1 MAVKSRPNIK
11 TGSAKIISPKK
22 SPLKTKQKKMP
33 KKRPASAREGKLS
46 NSSKNLA
53 NADGSDQEEKQRPKK
68 QEEPRLAMDIIPAG
82 IFWSDS
88 EGNILYANRKFQELF
103 GYTAEDIP
111 TIAAWHSLAYPDSAY
126 REEMTPSLLDLLSG
140 KNNATEYIDVSIT
153 CKDGS
158 IRHACQ
164 SCARTSDRILA
175 TYFDITERKNSERLI
190 RQSEER
196 YRNII
201 EQMEDGCFETDLT
214 GNFTFV
220 NNAECRL
227 LGYKKEELIG
237 KNNLFYADEKSAKEI
252 HRFFVDICK
261 TGKAVKSHE
270 LHFAKKD
277 GNRVIHN
284 VSISLLRDTQGKPAG
299 FRGIARDITERKQ
312 MEEALRHS
320 EEKYRS
326 TIETIQDGYFEIDL
340 TGKYTFLN
348 DIICQHL
355 KYSREELIG
364 TDNRAYQTPEEA
376 KKTYLAFRQVY
387 ETGISNKALEMQIIR
402 KDGTTGVSEVS
413 ISLIRDSSG
422 VPIGF
427 RGISRDITDRK
438 QMEEALHRSE
448 NKYRSIIESI
458 DDTYYETDIS
468 GNLTFFN
475 DMLCRHLLY
484 TREELIG
491 KNSRM
496 FQDEQNFKKTEQ
508 FYREVYKTGN
518 PSILEMECIRKDGT
532 KGIFELSLSLI
543 TDKDGKKTGFRGISR
558 DITKRKQM
566 QSLLTESEEKYRTIL
581 EEMND
586 GYFEVDLTGKYTF
599 VTETNARL
607 LATTPEKLLGK
618 DSSEYMVKEDIPLV
632 RGAFNKIYKT
642 GKPERNITY
651 RALHKDGT
659 IGIAELSGFPRK
671 DEKGNIIGFRGIAR
685 DITERK
691 QMEEAL
697 RQSEEKYRNI
707 LYSIQEGYFEL
718 DLAGNYTFVNDA
730 NCRLLGY
737 SRDEIIG
744 MNSRQHMPYEDNYKK
759 ASQAYTKLFLTGKP
773 IESMEIFSV
782 KKDGT
787 PVIYETSVTLI
798 KDAQGKAIGFRGV
811 SRDIT
816 ERKQM
821 EEQIR
826 QSEERYRTIIEQME
840 DGYFETDLS
849 GRFTFVNDA
858 ECRNT
863 GYSCEEI
870 IGKKSSLFVDE
881 KTYKELFNL
890 FSNIYQTG
898 KPIKSYDLALFKKDG
913 TRTYNEISVNLIR
926 NAQGESVGF
935 RGIARDVTERKR
947 QEEQIQYLAT
957 HDGLT
962 GLPNRTLFGQLLN
975 HAIQAAK
982 RYNRKLA
989 VFFIDLDR
997 FKIIN
1002 DTLGHEAGDQ
1012 LLQEI
1017 AVRFR
1022 QTLRATDVVAR
1033 LGGDEF
1039 VAMIEEIND
1048 AGQAITVAHKLL
1060 AEAMKPVSIMS
1071 QECRV
1076 TASIG
1081 ICIYPKDGDD
1091 EQTLM
1096 KNADI
1101 AMYSAKEAG
1110 KNNFQLYSSDIKP
1123 QSVERLSIETQLRF
1137 ALERNELALV
1147 YQAKLDFKTGTIT
1160 GVEALLRW
1168 NNPKLGQVT
1177 PMQFIPV
1184 AEETSLIIPIGRW
1197 VLRTACMQN
1206 VAWQKEGL
1214 PPVCMAVNLS
1224 LRQLVDENLI
1234 EDIEKALKDSG
1245 MAPELLELEIT
1256 ESMVMHNP
1264 GRMISVLTQI
1274 KKLGVRLAIDDF
1286 GTGYSSLAQIK
1297 HFPVDTLKVDRSF
1310 IRNIPENTEDKA
1322 ITEVI
1327 IAMGKTLSL
1336 TVVAEGVETEEQ
1348 LEFLRQRSCDEIQ
1361 GFYFSKPIPPDEF
1374 ARLLAQH
1381 SPSSAFK

>member
-340 TGKYTFLN
+340 AGKYTFLN

-427 RGISRDITDRK
+427 RGISRDIT
-438 QMEEALHRSE
+438 
-448 NKYRSIIESI
+448 
-458 DDTYYETDIS
+458 
-468 GNLTFFN
+468 
-475 DMLCRHLLY
+475 
-484 TREELIG
+484 
-491 KNSRM
+491 
-496 FQDEQNFKKTEQ
+496 
-508 FYREVYKTGN
+508 
-518 PSILEMECIRKDGT
+518 
-532 KGIFELSLSLI
+532 
-543 TDKDGKKTGFRGISR
+543 
-558 DITKRKQM
+558 KRKQM
-566 QSLLTESEEKYRTIL
+566 QSLLKESEEKYRTIL

-599 VTETNARL
+599 VSETNARL
-607 LATTPEKLLGK
+607 LASTPEKLLGK

-744 MNSRQHMPYEDNYKK
+744 MNTRQHMPYEDNYKK

-773 IESMEIFSV
+773 IESLEIFSV

-798 KDAQGKAIGFRGV
+798 KNAQGKAIGFRGV

>member
-277 GNRVIHN
+277 GNRVIHD
-284 VSISLLRDTQGKPAG
+284 VSISLLRDTQGKPTG

-312 MEEALRHS
+312 IEEALRQS

-364 TDNRAYQTPEEA
+364 ADNRAYQTPEEA

-387 ETGISNKALEMQIIR
+387 ETGIPNKALEMEIIR

-413 ISLIRDSSG
+413 ISLIKDSSG

-427 RGISRDITDRK
+427 RGVSRDI
-438 QMEEALHRSE
+438 S
-448 NKYRSIIESI
+448 
-458 DDTYYETDIS
+458 
-468 GNLTFFN
+468 
-475 DMLCRHLLY
+475 
-484 TREELIG
+484 
-491 KNSRM
+491 
-496 FQDEQNFKKTEQ
+496 
-508 FYREVYKTGN
+508 
-518 PSILEMECIRKDGT
+518 
-532 KGIFELSLSLI
+532 
-543 TDKDGKKTGFRGISR
+543 
-558 DITKRKQM
+558 
-566 QSLLTESEEKYRTIL
+566 
-581 EEMND
+581 
-586 GYFEVDLTGKYTF
+586 
-599 VTETNARL
+599 
-607 LATTPEKLLGK
+607 
-618 DSSEYMVKEDIPLV
+618 
-632 RGAFNKIYKT
+632 
-642 GKPERNITY
+642 
-651 RALHKDGT
+651 
-659 IGIAELSGFPRK
+659 
-671 DEKGNIIGFRGIAR
+671 
-685 DITERK
+685 ERK
-691 QMEEAL
+691 QMEDAL

-707 LYSIQEGYFEL
+707 LQSIQEGYIEL

-744 MNSRQHMPYEDNYKK
+744 MNARQHMPHEDKYKK
-759 ASQAYTKLFLTGKP
+759 VLQAYTELFLTGKP
-773 IESMEIFSV
+773 IESLEIFSV

-798 KDAQGKAIGFRGV
+798 KDVQGKANGFRGV

-816 ERKQM
+816 QRKNM
-821 EEQIR
+821 EESLR

-863 GYSCEEI
+863 GYSREEI
-870 IGKKSSLFVDE
+870 IGKKSSLFANE

-975 HAIQAAK
+975 HAIQAAR

-1002 DTLGHEAGDQ
+1002 DILGHEAGDQ

-1017 AVRFR
+1017 AARFR

-1048 AGQAITVAHKLL
+1048 AGQAITVAH
-1060 AEAMKPVSIMS
+1060 
-1071 QECRV
+1071 
-1076 TASIG
+1076 T
-1081 ICIYPKDGDD
+1081 
-1091 EQTLM
+1091 
-1096 KNADI
+1096 
-1101 AMYSAKEAG
+1101 
-1110 KNNFQLYSSDIKP
+1110 NF
-1123 QSVERLSIETQLRF
+1123 
-1137 ALERNELALV
+1137 
-1147 YQAKLDFKTGTIT
+1147 
-1160 GVEALLRW
+1160 
-1168 NNPKLGQVT
+1168 
-1177 PMQFIPV
+1177 
-1184 AEETSLIIPIGRW
+1184 
-1197 VLRTACMQN
+1197 
-1206 VAWQKEGL
+1206 
-1214 PPVCMAVNLS
+1214 
-1224 LRQLVDENLI
+1224 
-1234 EDIEKALKDSG
+1234 
-1245 MAPELLELEIT
+1245 
-1256 ESMVMHNP
+1256 
-1264 GRMISVLTQI
+1264 
-1274 KKLGVRLAIDDF
+1274 
-1286 GTGYSSLAQIK
+1286 
-1297 HFPVDTLKVDRSF
+1297 
-1310 IRNIPENTEDKA
+1310 
-1322 ITEVI
+1322 
-1327 IAMGKTLSL
+1327 
-1336 TVVAEGVETEEQ
+1336 
-1348 LEFLRQRSCDEIQ
+1348 
-1361 GFYFSKPIPPDEF
+1361 
-1374 ARLLAQH
+1374 
-1381 SPSSAFK
+1381 

>member
-1 MAVKSRPNIK
+1 MTGKSISGSKSKKTKKSTHKKTNKSLLKSEDKYLNIIEDIFDGYFETDLSGNFTFVNEALCKIHGYPKKELLGMNNRQYTDPENSKKAFRAFNKIFKSGK
-11 TGSAKIISPKK
+11 TGNVFDYEIIRKDGTKRQIEVSASLKK
-22 SPLKTKQKKMP
+22 
-33 KKRPASAREGKLS
+33 
-46 NSSKNLA
+46 
-53 NADGSDQEEKQRPKK
+53 
-68 QEEPRLAMDIIPAG
+68 
-82 IFWSDS
+82 
-88 EGNILYANRKFQELF
+88 
-103 GYTAEDIP
+103 
-111 TIAAWHSLAYPDSAY
+111 DSA
-126 REEMTPSLLDLLSG
+126 G
-140 KNNATEYIDVSIT
+140 KPIGFQGIT
-153 CKDGS
+153 
-158 IRHACQ
+158 R
-164 SCARTSDRILA
+164 
-175 TYFDITERKNSERLI
+175 DITERKQIAENLRQSEERYKNIIENMQEGYFELDLNGVYTFVNEANCRLLGYTKEELIGMQARQHMPDENNFKKIDQCYREIYRTGIPVKTLEVFSVKKDGTQVIYDTSVTLIRDAKGNPVGFRGVSRDITVRKTMEERL

-196 YRNII
+196 YRSII
-201 EQMEDGCFETDLT
+201 EQMADGYFETDLN
-214 GNFTFV
+214 GKFTFV
-220 NNAECRL
+220 NDAECR
-227 LGYKKEELIG
+227 
-237 KNNLFYADEKSAKEI
+237 
-252 HRFFVDICK
+252 
-261 TGKAVKSHE
+261 
-270 LHFAKKD
+270 
-277 GNRVIHN
+277 
-284 VSISLLRDTQGKPAG
+284 
-299 FRGIARDITERKQ
+299 IT
-312 MEEALRHS
+312 S
-320 EEKYRS
+320 YP
-326 TIETIQDGYFEIDL
+326 
-340 TGKYTFLN
+340 
-348 DIICQHL
+348 
-355 KYSREELIG
+355 REELIG
-364 TDNRAYQTPEEA
+364 NDSRLFADKAYYKKMYRLFVDVYKTDKPITAYDVELT
-376 KKTYLAFRQVY
+376 T
-387 ETGISNKALEMQIIR
+387 
-402 KDGTTGVSEVS
+402 KDGKRAIHEISVSLMKNKNGE
-413 ISLIRDSSG
+413 I
-422 VPIGF
+422 IGF
-427 RGISRDITDRK
+427 RGISRDVTERK
-438 QMEEALHRSE
+438 LAEEALRQSE
-448 NKYRSIIESI
+448 EKYRTIIESI
-458 DDTYYETDIS
+458 NDAYYETDLS
-468 GNLTFFN
+468 GNLIFMN
-475 DMLCRHLLY
+475 DILCKHRGY
-484 TREELIG
+484 TREELTG

-496 FQDEQNFKKTEQ
+496 FQDDVNFKKTVE
-508 FYREVYKTGN
+508 FYTEIYKTGV
-518 PSILEMECIRKDGT
+518 PSILEMECVKKDGT
-532 KGIFELSLSLI
+532 KGIYELSLSLI
-543 TDKDGKKTGFRGISR
+543 RDKDGKKTGFRGISR

-566 QSLLTESEEKYRTIL
+566 ENLLKESEEKYRTIL

-599 VTETNARL
+599 ITETNARL

-659 IGIAELSGFPRK
+659 ISIAELSGFPRK

-707 LYSIQEGYFEL
+707 LQSIQEGYFEL

-744 MNSRQHMPYEDNYKK
+744 MNTRQHMPYEDNYKK